1 MNGDAQLLVGQVM
14 HRRLRPVANR
24 FVYPVF
30 AVRVKLSA
38 LGRLTGTWFGVDC
51 LRPPNL
57 LR

>member
-38 LGRLTGTWFGVDC
+38 LGRLTGAWRR
-51 LRPPNL
+51 LPPPVVL
-57 LR
+57 ARA